1 MKLLKQVIE
10 DQGVVL
16 SDGVLKVDAFL
27 NHGIDPELMS
37 EIGREFAARFEEA
50 GITKILTIESS
61 GIAPS
66 LMTALELKCPL
77 VFARKQKSLTMQD
90 NLYSADVYSFTK
102 EKYQTISVSKDKMT
116 KNDNVLIIDDF
127 LANGQAALGLAS
139 IVQDAGAS
147 IAGVGI
153 VIEKSFQP
161 GRTLLTGAGLRVES
175 LARIASLSENKVTFV
190 KNEEAESHEAANC

>member
-102 EKYQTISVSKDKMT
+102 EKYQTISVSKDKLT
-116 KNDNVLIIDDF
+116 KTDNVLIIDDF

-190 KNEEAESHEAANC
+190 KNEEAESHEATNC